1 MSPKSFTFG
10 DFDQQIMK
18 YRFLQEDNVSKKKG
32 SFIVSNPLEK
42 QRFTYKEYK
51 NWMQDSPKFTWK
63 DYCSKY

>member
-10 DFDQQIMK
+10 HFDQDVMK
-18 YRFLQEDNVSKKKG
+18 YRILLEDNVSKKKG